1 MRELERASGMTQQQA
16 REQLLK
22 ETEDDVR
29 HDMAKLIRRVEEEAK
44 QESDRR
50 VRSIISTGIGR
61 LAASH
66 AAATTVSM
74 VELASDDMKGRIIG
88 REGRNIRALETI
100 TGVRRDHRRHAR
112 HGDPVRVRRRAPR
125 DRAG

>member
-1 MRELERASGMTQQQA
+1 MRELERASGMTQMQA

-29 HDMAKLIRRVEEEAK
+29 HDMAKMIRRVEEEAK

-50 VRSIISTGIGR
+50 VRNIISTGIGR

-74 VELASDDMKGRIIG
+74 VELA
-88 REGRNIRALETI
+88 
-100 TGVRRDHRRHAR
+100 VRRHEGPHHRPRGPQHPGARDHHRRAT
-112 HGDPVRVRRRAPR
+112 
-125 DRAG
+125 